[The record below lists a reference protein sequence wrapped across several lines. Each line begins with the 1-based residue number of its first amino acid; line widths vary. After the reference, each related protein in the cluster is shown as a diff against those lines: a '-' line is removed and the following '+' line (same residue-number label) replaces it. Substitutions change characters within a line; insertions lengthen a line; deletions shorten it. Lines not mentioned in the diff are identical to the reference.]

1 MGKLSKINSI
11 LQKFGFQLN
20 KYNVSNNALL
30 RRKAYIEKC
39 GVDLIIDV
47 GANVGQYGL
56 DSRKLGFTGRI
67 CSFEP
72 LSMAFLILANR
83 AKNDFNWEVYN
94 YALGEKQE
102 ELEINVSGN
111 SHSSSILN
119 IKDLHTNAEPSSTY
133 IGSEK
138 IKVNKLDSIFDSIKK
153 DCNEIYLKIDTQG
166 YESFVLAG
174 AQNSL
179 KKINTIQ
186 LEMSIQPLYQGQM
199 MFDEL
204 YNNLRNQG
212 YTLVALETGFIN
224 EKTGEMLQV
233 DGIFRKIN

>member
-199 MFDEL
+199 LFDEL
-204 YNNLRNQG
+204 YTMLKQSG
-212 YTLVALETGFIN
+212 YTLVSIEPGFVN
-224 EKTGEMLQV
+224 QKTGEMLQV

>member
-119 IKDLHTNAEPSSTY
+119 IMDLHTNAEPSSTY

-138 IKVNKLDSIFDSIKK
+138 IKVNKLDSIFNSIKK